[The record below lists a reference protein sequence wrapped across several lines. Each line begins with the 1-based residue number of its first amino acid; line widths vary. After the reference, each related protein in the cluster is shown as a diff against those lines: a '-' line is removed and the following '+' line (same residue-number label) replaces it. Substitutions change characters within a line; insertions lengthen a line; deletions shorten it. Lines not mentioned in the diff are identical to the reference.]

1 MRTATIVLVAYVVCV
16 LVAAVWRYMPGFTR
30 DAVPAIGALTAAYLG
45 HTTRPFMLPVI
56 AGVAIL
62 GYLIDVIS
70 GTPAGLTALVLGMT
84 SDVARRTQRRLFVR
98 GTSMMI
104 GFSAFISLIASLMQL
119 LLRAVFD
126 VSTIGTLSLELQ
138 QMALVAIATAVTG
151 PLVWRLYRRIDAAF
165 ARTSRERDAALEGL
179 TP

>member
-1 MRTATIVLVAYVVCV
+1 VRTATIVLVAYFICVV
-16 LVAAVWRYMPGFTR
+16 VAAVWRFMPGITR

-45 HTTRPFMLPVI
+45 HTTRPFILPVT

-70 GTPAGLTALVLGMT
+70 GTPAGMTSLVLGMT

-104 GFSAFISLIASLMQL
+104 GFSAFISIIASLSQL
-119 LLRAVFD
+119 VIRAF
-126 VSTIGTLSLELQ
+126 SNISKIGSAALELQ
-138 QMALVAIATAVTG
+138 QIALVAFSTALMG
-151 PLVWRLYRRIDAAF
+151 PVVWRLYRRIDAAY
-165 ARTSRERDAALEGL
+165 ARTHRERDAALEGL
-179 TP
+179 AP

>member
-1 MRTATIVLVAYVVCV
+1 MRTATIVLVAYFLCV
-16 LVAAVWRYMPGFTR
+16 LVAAVWRYMPGFTH
-30 DAVPAIGALTAAYLG
+30 DAIPAVGALTAAYLG
-45 HTTRPFMLPVI
+45 HTTRPFMLPVT

-70 GTPAGLTALVLGMT
+70 GTPAGLTSLVLVLT

-104 GFSAFISLIASLMQL
+104 GFSAFVSIMASLTQL
-119 LLRAVFD
+119 VIRAI
-126 VSTIGTLSLELQ
+126 SNISELGSASLELQ
-138 QMALVAIATAVTG
+138 HMALVAIATALAG

-179 TP
+179 AP

>member
-1 MRTATIVLVAYVVCV
+1 MRTATIVLVAYFLCV
-16 LVAAVWRYMPGFTR
+16 LVAAIWRYMPGFVH
-30 DAVPAIGALTAAYLG
+30 DAIPAIGALTAAYLG
-45 HTTRPFMLPVI
+45 HTTRPFMLPVT

-70 GTPAGLTALVLGMT
+70 GTPAGLTSLVLGMT

-104 GFSAFISLIASLMQL
+104 GFSAFVSIIASLTQL
-119 LLRAVFD
+119 LVRVIFK
-126 VSTIGTLSLELQ
+126 VGTIGSMALELQ
-138 QMALVAIATAVTG
+138 QIALVAIVTALTG

-165 ARTSRERDAALEGL
+165 ARTSRERDHALEGL
-179 TP
+179 AP

>member
-1 MRTATIVLVAYVVCV
+1 VRTATIVLVAYFLCV
-16 LVAAVWRYMPGFTR
+16 LVAAVWRLMPGFTR

-45 HTTRPFMLPVI
+45 HTTRPHMLPVT

-70 GTPAGLTALVLGMT
+70 GTPAGMTSLVLGMT

-104 GFSAFISLIASLMQL
+104 GFSAFVAIIASLSQL
-119 LLRAVFD
+119 LIRAVSN
-126 VSTIGTLSLELQ
+126 VSKIGSASLELRQ
-138 QMALVAIATAVTG
+138 IALVAFATALTG
-151 PLVWRLYRRIDAAF
+151 PLVWRLYRRIDAAY
-165 ARTSRERDAALEGL
+165 ARTHRERDAALEGL
-179 TP
+179 AP

>member
-1 MRTATIVLVAYVVCV
+1 MRTATIVGVAYLLCV
-16 LVAAVWRYMPGFTR
+16 LVAAMWRYMPGITH
-30 DAVPAIGALTAAYLG
+30 DAIPAIGALTAAYLG
-45 HTTRPFMLPVI
+45 HTTRPFMLPVT

-70 GTPAGLTALVLGMT
+70 GTPAGLTSLVLGMT

-98 GTSMMI
+98 GTAMMI

-119 LLRAVFD
+119 LLRAMFN
-126 VSTIGTLSLELQ
+126 VSKIGSMSLELQ
-138 QMALVAIATAVTG
+138 QMALVAVATALTG

-179 TP
+179 AP

>member
-1 MRTATIVLVAYVVCV
+1 VRTATIVLVAYFLCV
-16 LVAAVWRYMPGFTR
+16 IVAAVWRFMPGFTR

-45 HTTRPFMLPVI
+45 HTTRPHMLPVT

-70 GTPAGLTALVLGMT
+70 GTPAGMTALVLGMT

-104 GFSAFISLIASLMQL
+104 GFSAFVSIIASLSQL
-119 LLRAVFD
+119 LIRAL
-126 VSTIGTLSLELQ
+126 SNISKIGSVSLELQ
-138 QMALVAIATAVTG
+138 QIALVAFATALTG
-151 PLVWRLYRRIDAAF
+151 PLVWRLYRRIDAAY
-165 ARTSRERDAALEGL
+165 ARTHRERDAALEGL
-179 TP
+179 AP

>member
-1 MRTATIVLVAYVVCV
+1 MRTATIVLFAYFLCV
-16 LVAAVWRYMPGFTR
+16 FVAAVWRYMPGFTH
-30 DAVPAIGALTAAYLG
+30 DAIPAIGALTAAYLG
-45 HTTRPFMLPVI
+45 HTTRPFMLPVT

-70 GTPAGLTALVLGMT
+70 GTPAGLTSLVLVLT

-104 GFSAFISLIASLMQL
+104 GFSAFVSVMASLVQL
-119 LLRAVFD
+119 VLRALFD
-126 VSTIGTLSLELQ
+126 VSALGSATLELRH
-138 QMALVAIATAVTG
+138 MALVAFATALLG

-179 TP
+179 AP

>member
-1 MRTATIVLVAYVVCV
+1 VRTATIVLVAYFICVV
-16 LVAAVWRYMPGFTR
+16 VAAVWRFMPGFTH

-45 HTTRPFMLPVI
+45 HTARPHILPVT

-70 GTPAGLTALVLGMT
+70 GTPAGMTSLVLGMT

-104 GFSAFISLIASLMQL
+104 GFSAFVSIIASLSQL
-119 LLRAVFD
+119 LIRAVSN
-126 VSTIGTLSLELQ
+126 VSKIGSVSLELQ
-138 QMALVAIATAVTG
+138 QMALVAFSTALTG
-151 PLVWRLYRRIDAAF
+151 PVVWRLYRRIEAAY
-165 ARTSRERDAALEGL
+165 ARTHREREAALEGL
-179 TP
+179 AP

>member
-1 MRTATIVLVAYVVCV
+1 MLCV
-16 LVAAVWRYMPGFTR
+16 LVAAMWRYMPGITH
-30 DAVPAIGALTAAYLG
+30 DAIPAIGALTAAYLG
-45 HTTRPFMLPVI
+45 HTTRPFMLPVT

-70 GTPAGLTALVLGMT
+70 GTPAGLTSLVLGMT

-98 GTSMMI
+98 GTAMMI

-119 LLRAVFD
+119 LLRAMFN
-126 VSTIGTLSLELQ
+126 VSKIGSMSLELQ
-138 QMALVAIATAVTG
+138 QMALVAVATALTG

-179 TP
+179 AP

>member
-1 MRTATIVLVAYVVCV
+1 MRVATIVLVAYFLCV
-16 LVAAVWRYMPGFTR
+16 LVAAVWRYMPGITH

-45 HTTRPFMLPVI
+45 HTTRPYMLPVTT
-56 AGVAIL
+56 AAAVL

-70 GTPAGLTALVLGMT
+70 GTPAGLTSLVLGMT

-98 GTSMMI
+98 GTAMMI
-104 GFSAFISLIASLMQL
+104 GFSAFVSVISSLLQL
-119 LLRAVFD
+119 LVRAWFD
-126 VSTIGTLSLELQ
+126 VSRIGTFSLEMQ
-138 QMALVAIATAVTG
+138 HIALVAFATALTG

-179 TP
+179 AP

>member
-1 MRTATIVLVAYVVCV
+1 VRTATIVLVAYFLCV
-16 LVAAVWRYMPGFTR
+16 LVAAVWRFMPGFTR

-45 HTTRPFMLPVI
+45 HTTRPHILPVT

-70 GTPAGLTALVLGMT
+70 GTPAGMTSLVLGMT

-104 GFSAFISLIASLMQL
+104 GFSAFVSIIASLSQL
-119 LLRAVFD
+119 LVRAV
-126 VSTIGTLSLELQ
+126 SNISKIGSVSLELNQ
-138 QMALVAIATAVTG
+138 IALVTFSSALMG
-151 PLVWRLYRRIDAAF
+151 PLVWRLYRRIDAAY
-165 ARTSRERDAALEGL
+165 ARTHRERDAALEGL
-179 TP
+179 AP